1 MQAVFA
7 ALCDNQLAGGCVGE
21 ERLQHIV
28 QSELRASGIVMM
40 VMHLP
45 AVVAQDGSEVAHGA
59 KNQRD
64 FLLVVRNITGLS
76 AHFGHDNP
84 VAVFFKVLQTGYI
97 GGELVTQDQ
106 SDFHSLG

>member
-45 AVVAQDGSEVAHGA
+45 AVFAQGSSEVAHGA
-59 KNQRD
+59 ENQRD
-64 FLLVVRNITGLS
+64 LLLMVRDIAGFS

-84 VAVFFKVLQTGYI
+84 VAVFFKVLQAGQI
-97 GGELVTQDQ
+97 GGELVAQYQ
-106 SDFHSLG
+106 SDVHSLG